1 MDNFIYGCIEG
12 SYTQGMQTENSDL
25 DIIEVYSAAIHME
38 KELKKVNDIKLN
50 WPNVSRQIFSSQS
63 FMYNLFYEPSC
74 EYYRWLF
81 PYKYLSDN
89 ELTTYIKKYNEDII
103 KENLPYLYQ
112 RLMQAHDTYMILGH
126 QNNNYKYYYKSLDK
140 YVLLIEYK
148 KFKSYQESLFC
159 KDYKQLLLDIKLGKY
174 TQKQILNF
182 DKEFKKQIDS
192 FWYMANESCDI
203 YQQTLINLA
212 NNTSISKFYI

>member
-12 SYTQGMQTENSDL
+12 SYAQGMQTENSDL
-25 DIIEVYSAAIHME
+25 DIIEVYNAAVHME
-38 KELKKVNDIKLN
+38 KELKKLNTIELN
-50 WPNVSRQIFSSQS
+50 WPNASRQIFSSQS
-63 FMYNLFYEPSC
+63 FIYNLFYEPSC

-89 ELTTYIKKYNEDII
+89 ELTSYIKKHNEDII

-148 KFKSYQESLFC
+148 KSKSYQESLFC

-174 TQKQILNF
+174 NKDQILKF
-182 DKEFKKQIDS
+182 DKEFKQQIDN
-192 FWYMANESCDI
+192 FWYMTNKSSNI
-203 YQQTLINLA
+203 YQQTLINLV

>member
-12 SYTQGMQTENSDL
+12 SYAQGMQTENSDL
-25 DIIEVYSAAIHME
+25 DIIEVYNAAIHME

-50 WPNVSRQIFSSQS
+50 WSNASRQIFSSQS
-63 FMYNLFYEPSC
+63 FIYNLFYEPSC

-174 TQKQILNF
+174 TKKQILNF

-192 FWYMANESCDI
+192 FWYMTNESCNI
-203 YQQTLINLA
+203 YQQTLINLV
-212 NNTSISKFYI
+212 NDTSISKFYI

>member
-12 SYTQGMQTENSDL
+12 SYAQGMQTENSDL
-25 DIIEVYSAAIHME
+25 DIIEVYNAAIHME
-38 KELKKVNDIKLN
+38 KELKKVNDVKLN
-50 WPNVSRQIFSSQS
+50 WQNASRQIFSSQS
-63 FMYNLFYEPSC
+63 FIYNLFYEPSC

-112 RLMQAHDTYMILGH
+112 RLIQAHDSYMVLGH

-148 KFKSYQESLFC
+148 KFRNYQESLFC

-174 TQKQILNF
+174 TKKQILNF

-192 FWYMANESCDI
+192 FWYMTNKSSNV
-203 YQQTLINLA
+203 YQQTLINLV
-212 NNTSISKFYI
+212 NTTSISKFYI

>member
-12 SYTQGMQTENSDL
+12 SYAQGMQTENSDL
-25 DIIEVYSAAIHME
+25 DIIEVYSATIHME
-38 KELKKVNDIKLN
+38 KELKKINDIELN
-50 WPNVSRQIFSSQS
+50 WLNASRQIFSSQS
-63 FMYNLFYEPSC
+63 FIYNLFYEPKC

-89 ELTTYIKKYNEDII
+89 ELTIYIKKYNEDII

-140 YVLLIEYK
+140 YALLIEYK
-148 KFKSYQESLFC
+148 KSESYQESLFC
-159 KDYKQLLLDIKLGKY
+159 EDYKQLLLDIKLGKY
-174 TQKQILNF
+174 NKSQILKF
-182 DKEFKKQIDS
+182 DKEFKQQIDKNFYLS
-192 FWYMANESCDI
+192 QTSSIEYK
-203 YQQTLINLA
+203 QTLIDLINI
-212 NNTSISKFYI
+212 TSNSKFYI

>member
-12 SYTQGMQTENSDL
+12 SYAEGMQTENSDL
-25 DIIEVYSAAIHME
+25 DIVEVYNAAIHME

-50 WPNVSRQIFSSQS
+50 WPNASRQIFSSQS
-63 FMYNLFYEPSC
+63 FIYNLFYEPSC

-81 PYKYLSDN
+81 PYKYLSNN

-112 RLMQAHDTYMILGH
+112 RLMQAHDTYMMLGH
-126 QNNNYKYYYKSLDK
+126 QNNNYKYYYKSLNK

-159 KDYKQLLLDIKLGKY
+159 KDYRQLLLDIKLGKY
-174 TQKQILNF
+174 NKNQILKF
-182 DKEFKKQIDS
+182 DKEFKQQIDN
-192 FWYMANESCDI
+192 FWYMTNESSNI
-203 YQQTLINLA
+203 YQQTLINLV
-212 NNTSISKFYI
+212 NNTSISKFYF

>member
-12 SYTQGMQTENSDL
+12 SYAENMQTENSDL
-25 DIIEVYSAAIHME
+25 DIIEVYNAAIHME

-50 WPNVSRQIFSSQS
+50 WSNASRQIFSSQS
-63 FMYNLFYEPSC
+63 FIYNLFYEPSC

-81 PYKYLSDN
+81 PYKYLSNN

-140 YVLLIEYK
+140 YILLIEYK

-174 TQKQILNF
+174 TKKQILKF
-182 DKEFKKQIDS
+182 DKEFKQQIDI
-192 FWYMANESCDI
+192 FWYMTNKYSNV
-203 YQQTLINLA
+203 YQQNLINLV
-212 NNTSISKFYI
+212 NTTSTSNFYI

>member
-12 SYTQGMQTENSDL
+12 SYAQGMQTENSDL

-63 FMYNLFYEPSC
+63 FIYNLFYEPSC

-89 ELTTYIKKYNEDII
+89 ELTNYIKKYNEDII

-148 KFKSYQESLFC
+148 KLKSYQESLFC

>member
-12 SYTQGMQTENSDL
+12 SYAQGMQTENSDL
-25 DIIEVYSAAIHME
+25 DIIEVYNAAIHME
-38 KELKKVNDIKLN
+38 KELKKVNDVKLN
-50 WPNVSRQIFSSQS
+50 WQNASRQIFSSQS
-63 FMYNLFYEPSC
+63 FIYNLFYEPSC

-112 RLMQAHDTYMILGH
+112 RLMQAHDTYMTLGH

-148 KFKSYQESLFC
+148 KFRNYQESLFC

-174 TQKQILNF
+174 NKNQILKF
-182 DKEFKKQIDS
+182 DKEFRQQIDS
-192 FWYMANESCDI
+192 FWYMTNKSSNV
-203 YQQTLINLA
+203 YQQTLINLV
-212 NNTSISKFYI
+212 NTTSTSNFYI

>member
-12 SYTQGMQTENSDL
+12 SYAQGMQTENSDL
-25 DIIEVYSAAIHME
+25 DIIEVYNAAIHME

-50 WPNVSRQIFSSQS
+50 QSNASRQIFSSQS
-63 FMYNLFYEPSC
+63 FIYNLFYEPSC

-81 PYKYLSDN
+81 PYKYLSNN

-174 TQKQILNF
+174 TKKQILKF
-182 DKEFKKQIDS
+182 DKEFKQQIDI
-192 FWYMANESCDI
+192 FWYMTNKSSNI
-203 YQQTLINLA
+203 YQQTLINLV
-212 NNTSISKFYI
+212 NTTSTSNFYI

>member
-12 SYTQGMQTENSDL
+12 SYAQNMQTKNSDL
-25 DIIEVYSAAIHME
+25 DIIEVYKAAIHME
-38 KELKKVNDIKLN
+38 KELKKLNNIELN
-50 WPNVSRQIFSSQS
+50 WSNTSRQIFSSQS
-63 FMYNLFYEPSC
+63 FIYNLFYEPSC

-89 ELTTYIKKYNEDII
+89 ELTSYIKKYNEDII

-112 RLMQAHDTYMILGH
+112 RLIQAHYTYLLLAQ

-148 KFKSYQESLFC
+148 KYKNYQESLYC

-174 TQKQILNF
+174 TQKQILEFN
-182 DKEFKKQIDS
+182 KEFKQKVDKDFYLSSNSSSEYKQ
-192 FWYMANESCDI
+192 A
-203 YQQTLINLA
+203 LINLV
-212 NNTSISKFYI
+212 NTTSTSNFYI

>member
-12 SYTQGMQTENSDL
+12 SYAQGMQTENSDL
-25 DIIEVYSAAIHME
+25 DIIEVYNAAIHME

-50 WPNVSRQIFSSQS
+50 WPNASRQIFSSQS
-63 FMYNLFYEPSC
+63 FIYNLFYEPSC

-174 TQKQILNF
+174 IQKQILNF

>member
-12 SYTQGMQTENSDL
+12 SYAQGMQTENSDL
-25 DIIEVYSAAIHME
+25 DIIEVYSATIHME
-38 KELKKVNDIKLN
+38 KELKKINDIELN
-50 WPNVSRQIFSSQS
+50 WPNASRQIFSSQS
-63 FMYNLFYEPSC
+63 FIYNLFYEPSC

-112 RLMQAHDTYMILGH
+112 RLMQAHDTYMVLGH

-174 TQKQILNF
+174 TKRQILKF
-182 DKEFKKQIDS
+182 DKEFKQQIDI
-192 FWYMANESCDI
+192 FWYMTNKSSNV
-203 YQQTLINLA
+203 YQQTLINLV
-212 NNTSISKFYI
+212 NTTSISKFYI

>member
-1 MDNFIYGCIEG
+1 MNNFIYGCIEG
-12 SYTQGMQTENSDL
+12 SYAQGMQTENSDL
-25 DIIEVYSAAIHME
+25 DIIEVYNAAIHME

-50 WPNVSRQIFSSQS
+50 WSNASRQIFSSQS
-63 FMYNLFYEPSC
+63 FIYNLFYEPSC

-112 RLMQAHDTYMILGH
+112 RLIQAHDTYMTLGH

-159 KDYKQLLLDIKLGKY
+159 KDYRQLLLDIKLGKY
-174 TQKQILNF
+174 TKKQILNF

-192 FWYMANESCDI
+192 FWYMANKSCNI

-212 NNTSISKFYI
+212 NTTSISKFYI

>member
-12 SYTQGMQTENSDL
+12 SYAQGMQTENSDL

-63 FMYNLFYEPSC
+63 FIYNLFYEPSC

>member
-12 SYTQGMQTENSDL
+12 SYAQGMQTENSDL
-25 DIIEVYSAAIHME
+25 DIIEVYNAAIHME

-50 WPNVSRQIFSSQS
+50 WSNASRQIFSSQS
-63 FMYNLFYEPSC
+63 FIYNLFYEPSC

-112 RLMQAHDTYMILGH
+112 RLMQAHDTYMTLGH

-174 TQKQILNF
+174 TKKQILNF

-192 FWYMANESCDI
+192 FWYMTNKSSNV
-203 YQQTLINLA
+203 YQQTLINLV
-212 NNTSISKFYI
+212 NTTSTSNFYI

>member
-1 MDNFIYGCIEG
+1 MNNFIYGCIEG
-12 SYTQGMQTENSDL
+12 SYAQGMQTENSDL

-50 WPNVSRQIFSSQS
+50 WSNASRQIFSSQS
-63 FMYNLFYEPSC
+63 FIYNLFYEPSC

-112 RLMQAHDTYMILGH
+112 RLMQAHDTYMTLGH

-174 TQKQILNF
+174 TKKQILNF

-192 FWYMANESCDI
+192 FWYMTNKSSNV
-203 YQQTLINLA
+203 YQQTLINLV
-212 NNTSISKFYI
+212 NTTSTSNFYI

>member
-1 MDNFIYGCIEG
+1 MNNFIYGCIEG
-12 SYTQGMQTENSDL
+12 SYAQGMQTENSDL
-25 DIIEVYSAAIHME
+25 DIIEVYNAAIHME

-50 WPNVSRQIFSSQS
+50 WSNASRQIFSSQS
-63 FMYNLFYEPSC
+63 FIYNLFYEPSC

-112 RLMQAHDTYMILGH
+112 RLIQAHDTYMTLGH

-159 KDYKQLLLDIKLGKY
+159 KDYRQLLLDIKLGKY
-174 TQKQILNF
+174 TKKQILNF

-192 FWYMANESCDI
+192 FWYMTNKSCNI

-212 NNTSISKFYI
+212 NTTSISKFYI

>member
-12 SYTQGMQTENSDL
+12 SYAQGMQTENSDL

-50 WPNVSRQIFSSQS
+50 WSNASRQIFSSQS
-63 FMYNLFYEPSC
+63 FIYNLFYEPSC

-112 RLMQAHDTYMILGH
+112 RLIQAHDTYMTLGH

-159 KDYKQLLLDIKLGKY
+159 KDYRQLLLDIKLGKY
-174 TQKQILNF
+174 TKKQILNF

-192 FWYMANESCDI
+192 FWYMTNKSSNV
-203 YQQTLINLA
+203 YQQTLINLV
-212 NNTSISKFYI
+212 NTTSTSNFYI

>member
-12 SYTQGMQTENSDL
+12 SYAQGMQTENSDL
-25 DIIEVYSAAIHME
+25 DIIEVYNAAIHME

-50 WPNVSRQIFSSQS
+50 WSNASRQIFSSQS
-63 FMYNLFYEPSC
+63 FIYNLFYEPSC

-112 RLMQAHDTYMILGH
+112 RLMQAHDSYMVLGH

-174 TQKQILNF
+174 TKKQILNF

-192 FWYMANESCDI
+192 FWYMTNKSSNV
-203 YQQTLINLA
+203 YQQTLINLV
-212 NNTSISKFYI
+212 NTTSTSNFYI

>member
-12 SYTQGMQTENSDL
+12 SYAQGMQTENSDL
-25 DIIEVYSAAIHME
+25 DIIEVYNAAVHME
-38 KELKKVNDIKLN
+38 KELKKLNTIELN
-50 WPNVSRQIFSSQS
+50 WPNASRQIFSSQS
-63 FMYNLFYEPSC
+63 FIYNLFYEPSC

-89 ELTTYIKKYNEDII
+89 ELTSYIKKHNEDII

-140 YVLLIEYK
+140 YILLIEYK
-148 KFKSYQESLFC
+148 KSKSYQESLFC

-174 TQKQILNF
+174 NKDQILKF
-182 DKEFKKQIDS
+182 DKEFKQQIDN
-192 FWYMANESCDI
+192 FWYMTNKSSNI
-203 YQQTLINLA
+203 YQQTLINLV

>member
-12 SYTQGMQTENSDL
+12 SYAQGMQTENSDL
-25 DIIEVYSAAIHME
+25 DIIEVYNAAIHME

-50 WPNVSRQIFSSQS
+50 WSNASRQIFSSQS
-63 FMYNLFYEPSC
+63 FIYNLFYEPSC

-112 RLMQAHDTYMILGH
+112 RLMQAHDTYMTLGH

-159 KDYKQLLLDIKLGKY
+159 KDYRQLLLDIKLGKY
-174 TQKQILNF
+174 TKKQILNF

-192 FWYMANESCDI
+192 FWYMTNKSSNV
-203 YQQTLINLA
+203 YQQTLINLV
-212 NNTSISKFYI
+212 NTTSTSNFYI

>member
-12 SYTQGMQTENSDL
+12 SYAQGMQTENSDL
-25 DIIEVYSAAIHME
+25 DVIEAYNAAIHME

-50 WPNVSRQIFSSQS
+50 WPNASRQIFSSQS
-63 FMYNLFYEPSC
+63 FIYNLFYEPSC

-174 TQKQILNF
+174 TKKQILNF

-192 FWYMANESCDI
+192 FWYMTNESYNI
-203 YQQTLINLA
+203 YQQTLINLV

>member
-12 SYTQGMQTENSDL
+12 SYAQGMQTENSDL

-50 WPNVSRQIFSSQS
+50 QSNASRQIFSSQS
-63 FMYNLFYEPSC
+63 FIYNLFYEPSC

-148 KFKSYQESLFC
+148 KSKSYQESLFC

-174 TQKQILNF
+174 TKKQILNF

-192 FWYMANESCDI
+192 FWYMTNESYNI
-203 YQQTLINLA
+203 YQQTLINLV

>member
-12 SYTQGMQTENSDL
+12 SYAQGMQTENSDL
-25 DIIEVYSAAIHME
+25 DIIEVYNAAIHME

-50 WPNVSRQIFSSQS
+50 WSNVSRQIFSSQS
-63 FMYNLFYEPSC
+63 FIYNLFYEPSC

-112 RLMQAHDTYMILGH
+112 RLMQDHDTYMILGH

-174 TQKQILNF
+174 TKKQILNF
-182 DKEFKKQIDS
+182 DKEFKKQVDS
-192 FWYMANESCDI
+192 FWYMANESCNI
-203 YQQTLINLA
+203 YQQTLINLV

>member
-12 SYTQGMQTENSDL
+12 SYAQGMQTENSDL
-25 DIIEVYSAAIHME
+25 DIIEVYNAAIHME

-50 WPNVSRQIFSSQS
+50 QSNASRQIFSSQS
-63 FMYNLFYEPSC
+63 FIYNLFYEPSC

-112 RLMQAHDTYMILGH
+112 RLMQAHDSYMVLGH

-174 TQKQILNF
+174 DKNQILKF
-182 DKEFKKQIDS
+182 DKEFRQQIDS
-192 FWYMANESCDI
+192 FWYMTNKSSNV
-203 YQQTLINLA
+203 YQQTLINLV
-212 NNTSISKFYI
+212 NTTSTSNFYI

>member
-12 SYTQGMQTENSDL
+12 SYAQGMQTENSDL
-25 DIIEVYSAAIHME
+25 DIIEVYNAAIHME

-50 WPNVSRQIFSSQS
+50 QSNASRQIFSSQS
-63 FMYNLFYEPSC
+63 FIYNLFYEPSC

-112 RLMQAHDTYMILGH
+112 RLMQAHDTYMTLGH

-148 KFKSYQESLFC
+148 KFRNYQESLFC

-174 TQKQILNF
+174 DKNQILKF
-182 DKEFKKQIDS
+182 DKEFRQQIDS
-192 FWYMANESCDI
+192 FWYMTNKSSNV
-203 YQQTLINLA
+203 YQQTLINLV
-212 NNTSISKFYI
+212 NTTSTSNFYI

>member
-12 SYTQGMQTENSDL
+12 SYAQGMQTENSDL
-25 DIIEVYSAAIHME
+25 DIIEVYNAAVHME
-38 KELKKVNDIKLN
+38 KELKKLN
-50 WPNVSRQIFSSQS
+50 TIELNQPNASRQIFSSQS
-63 FMYNLFYEPSC
+63 FIYNLFYEPSC

-89 ELTTYIKKYNEDII
+89 ELTSYIKKHNEDII

-148 KFKSYQESLFC
+148 KFKNYQESLFC

-174 TQKQILNF
+174 DKNQILKF
-182 DKEFKKQIDS
+182 DKEFRQQIDN
-192 FWYMANESCDI
+192 FWYMTNKSSNI
-203 YQQTLINLA
+203 YQQTLINLV

>member
-12 SYTQGMQTENSDL
+12 SYAENMQTKNSDL
-25 DIIEVYSAAIHME
+25 DIIEVYNAAIHME

-50 WPNVSRQIFSSQS
+50 QSNASRQIFSSQS
-63 FMYNLFYEPSC
+63 FIYNLFYEPSC

-81 PYKYLSDN
+81 PYKYLSNN

-174 TQKQILNF
+174 TKKQILNF

-192 FWYMANESCDI
+192 FWYMTNESYNI
-203 YQQTLINLA
+203 YQQTLINLV

>member
-25 DIIEVYSAAIHME
+25 DIIEVYNAAVHME
-38 KELKKVNDIKLN
+38 KELKKLNTIELN
-50 WPNVSRQIFSSQS
+50 WPNASRQIFSSQS
-63 FMYNLFYEPSC
+63 FIYNLFYEPSC

-89 ELTTYIKKYNEDII
+89 ELTSYIKKHNEDII

-148 KFKSYQESLFC
+148 KSKSYQESLFC

-174 TQKQILNF
+174 NKDQILKF
-182 DKEFKKQIDS
+182 DKEFKQQIDN
-192 FWYMANESCDI
+192 FWYMTNKSSNI
-203 YQQTLINLA
+203 YQQTLINLV

>member
-12 SYTQGMQTENSDL
+12 SYAQGMQTENSDL
-25 DIIEVYSAAIHME
+25 DIIEVYNAAIHME

-50 WPNVSRQIFSSQS
+50 WPNASRQIFSSQS
-63 FMYNLFYEPSC
+63 FIYNLFYEPSC

-148 KFKSYQESLFC
+148 KFKSDQESLFC

>member
-12 SYTQGMQTENSDL
+12 SYAQGMQTENSDL
-25 DIIEVYSAAIHME
+25 DIIEVYNAAIHME

-50 WPNVSRQIFSSQS
+50 WSNASRQIFSSQS
-63 FMYNLFYEPSC
+63 FIYNLFYEPNC

-174 TQKQILNF
+174 TKKQILNF

-192 FWYMANESCDI
+192 FWYMTNESYNI
-203 YQQTLINLA
+203 YQQTLINLV

>member
-12 SYTQGMQTENSDL
+12 SYAQGMQTENSDL
-25 DIIEVYSAAIHME
+25 DIIEVYNAAIHME
-38 KELKKVNDIKLN
+38 KELKKVNDVKLN
-50 WPNVSRQIFSSQS
+50 WSNASRQIFSSQS
-63 FMYNLFYEPSC
+63 FIYNLFYEPSC

-112 RLMQAHDTYMILGH
+112 RLMQAHDSYMVLGH

-148 KFKSYQESLFC
+148 KFRNYQESLFC

-192 FWYMANESCDI
+192 FWYITNKSSNV
-203 YQQTLINLA
+203 YQQTLINLV
-212 NNTSISKFYI
+212 NTTSTSNFYI

>member
-12 SYTQGMQTENSDL
+12 SYAQGMQTENSDL
-25 DIIEVYSAAIHME
+25 DIIEVYNAAIHME
-38 KELKKVNDIKLN
+38 KELKKVNDVKLN
-50 WPNVSRQIFSSQS
+50 WSNASRQIFSSQS
-63 FMYNLFYEPSC
+63 FIYNLFYEPSC

-112 RLMQAHDTYMILGH
+112 RLMQAHDSYMVLGH

-174 TQKQILNF
+174 TKKQILKF
-182 DKEFKKQIDS
+182 DKEFKQQIDI
-192 FWYMANESCDI
+192 FWYMANKSSNI
-203 YQQTLINLA
+203 YQQTLINLV
-212 NNTSISKFYI
+212 NTTSTSNFYI

>member
-12 SYTQGMQTENSDL
+12 SYAQGMQTENSDL
-25 DIIEVYSAAIHME
+25 DIIEVYNATIHME

-50 WPNVSRQIFSSQS
+50 QSNASRQIFSSQS
-63 FMYNLFYEPSC
+63 FIYNLFYEPSC

-174 TQKQILNF
+174 TKKQILNF

-192 FWYMANESCDI
+192 FWYMTNESYNI
-203 YQQTLINLA
+203 YQQTLINLV
-212 NNTSISKFYI
+212 NDTSISKFYI